1 MSANPKLAYTARSR
15 TPPRLTLCG
24 VKLRAGYH
32 CVESTVKFYE
42 DPKVTNTARSPTPRR
57 LTLRRV
63 GLCAMLAC
71 AEFCQEQFC
80 LFRPLLVFKGN
91 VKQKWIHK
99 CTIQTKTNIF
109 CQILKGLIVKK
120 FGLCAVLACAE
131 SNFSNFKF
139 EFIRENE
146 PRWVWVVKKK

>member
-42 DPKVTNTARSPTPRR
+42 DPKVTNTARSPTPCR

-109 CQILKGLIVKK
+109 LSDFKGLDWLKIWT
-120 FGLCAVLACAE
+120 AVLACAE

-139 EFIRENE
+139 EFLRENE